1 MSSFGSIQLDEAKR
15 YHQEQGARALSLI
28 MIPFR
33 LSFGLVLPQRH
44 THTYSWIL
52 FFLLL
57 QCPSHRDQ
65 SAHVRL
71 GSPSAGFTSAKVPV
85 VNHMS
90 AQLST
95 HLLEQS
101 AHRLPSCSIHPFFSL
116 FLSYTHTRS
125 YTEVALAW
133 GLELVLESPTRNQ
146 SRTKR
151 RPPPKKT
158 GHVVSTR
165 NNSFISCR
173 IMGQTEQSAAADHTI
188 NDNVACHRCLWCI

>member
-1 MSSFGSIQLDEAKR
+1 MSSFGSIQLDETKR
-15 YHQEQGARALSLI
+15 YHQVRGARALSLI

-33 LSFGLVLPQRH
+33 LSLWAGFATKTH

-52 FFLLL
+52 FFFLLL

-146 SRTKR
+146 TRPKR
-151 RPPPKKT
+151 RPPPKKPAMWCP
-158 GHVVSTR
+158 HVIIPS
-165 NNSFISCR
+165 
-173 IMGQTEQSAAADHTI
+173 
-188 NDNVACHRCLWCI
+188 